1 MSFGL
6 LNKSI
11 LKISGTTAK
20 ELLNSL
26 ITQDINKLS
35 KDSPIYTLFL
45 NNKGRVLFSS
55 IIYELEENSYALEIA
70 KEKLMALAKHIHKY
84 DLSKKVEFS
93 QLEDYQV
100 TISNSEQD
108 NLFKDPRHQEL
119 PFRGIIKKDNS
130 LDIDNSLAEE
140 YENLRL
146 KLTIPEDFDFFYEK
160 SLANDFNL
168 EQLNGISFTKGC
180 YLGQEITS
188 KTKHI
193 RPTKNKLVTLDNK
206 LYNISSYACDIYNND
221 NTLIGQSFSYSNKYA
236 LAIVK
241 RDTKDLSD
249 LIIK

>member
-11 LKISGTTAK
+11 LKISGEATK

-26 ITQDINKLS
+26 ITQDTSNLNKQ
-35 KDSPIYTLFL
+35 SPIYTLFL

-55 IIYELEENSYALEIA
+55 IIYELEENSYALEIS
-70 KEKLMALAKHIHKY
+70 KERLMDLAKHIHKY
-84 DLSKKVEFS
+84 DLSKQVEFS
-93 QLEDYQV
+93 ELEDHQV
-100 TISNSEQD
+100 VISNEEQSG
-108 NLFKDPRHQEL
+108 LFKDPRHPDL
-119 PFRGIIKKDNS
+119 PFRGIINKNI
-130 LDIDNSLAEE
+130 LLNIDDSITQT

-160 SLANDFNL
+160 SLANDLNI
-168 EQLNGISFTKGC
+168 EQLNGISFQKGC

-193 RPTKNKLVTLDNK
+193 RPTKNKLVTLNNK
-206 LYNISSYACDIYNND
+206 LYNISNYACDIYNND
-221 NTLIGQSFSYSNKYA
+221 ILIGKSFSYNENHA

-241 RDTKDLSD
+241 READNLSN